1 MQLQKFKYLLG
12 EKTEFK
18 TFKELCD
25 HLGEDYNGQTNSRKA
40 LEKKFRQFF
49 EFEKVK
55 GTNKIVVTEVFD
67 KMKPN
72 FKSKGSPLPE
82 YLDPAILIKL
92 EDGEHV
98 TKTEI
103 AKRIQ
108 IASKDLINFGG
119 KDDTWKNI
127 ARWLNNYNEEFCR
140 NEKNLWSERSTK
152 SFKRI
157 SFYINKTQNSYKS
170 SIDGAMK
177 RLQDMGLIEY
187 EEMRVIAI
195 PKDYFKKIRE
205 IVVTDNAGVK
215 ALEGKVFPWIYETIV
230 EQFENSDCVDWENE
244 LKLILKNFD
253 MEDGTKRKASDMEE
267 KFLDNISN
275 EICRAKEYK
284 DLKELLAASCW
295 DISIRKDYFKK
306 YNETLSEY
314 NIKTFKGYHIS
325 NVNNDVLVDMNAVR
339 ELNTVFYEQRLKS
352 QKDSLE
358 KEFEKEW
365 NKTRFLKDKGRIGY
379 KYDHYN
385 KNFEEFADKF
395 IKVS

>member
-1 MQLQKFKYLLG
+1 MNINYVKYVLE
-12 EKTEFK
+12 EKREFK
-18 TFKELCD
+18 KFKELCD
-25 HLGEDYNGQTNSRKA
+25 QLGEHYNGQTNSRKA

-67 KMKPN
+67 KIKPN

-92 EDGEHV
+92 KDGEHV
-98 TKTEI
+98 TKAEI
-103 AKRIQ
+103 ARRIQ

-157 SFYINKTQNSYKS
+157 SFYINKVQNSYKS

-205 IVVTDNAGVK
+205 IVVTDSAGVK
-215 ALEGKVFPWIYETIV
+215 ALKGKVFPWIYETIV
-230 EQFENSDCVDWENE
+230 EQLENSDCVDWENE

-253 MEDGTKRKASDMEE
+253 MEDDTKRKASDMEE

-295 DISIRKDYFKK
+295 DASIRRDYFKK

-325 NVNNDVLVDMNAVR
+325 DVNNDVLVDMNAVR

-379 KYDHYN
+379 KYDRYN
-385 KNFEEFADKF
+385 KSFEEFADKF